1 MHCIVV
7 MLEGY
12 SFADDHVRLTS
23 SFQYDPTMHALW
35 AGIHLQWTGDVT
47 TSLQLGCLVFGRN
60 PSPGANTHAESS
72 HRMSVSRCSARSGA
86 SALCLIRCLIL

>member
-1 MHCIVV
+1 MPGHNNRQGVEQFVGAGVRCIVD

-23 SFQYDPTMHALW
+23 SFQFDPTMHALW

-47 TSLQLGCLVFGRN
+47 TSLQLGCLLFGAQSIAGRQYPN
-60 PSPGANTHAESS
+60 G
-72 HRMSVSRCSARSGA
+72 
-86 SALCLIRCLIL
+86 CLSMQC